1 MNNMKGV
8 FIGFIAGVIGM
19 GATMWLIMPHL
30 MLTTHESRFADIEQT
45 TMALRTAI
53 ETNGWTCPAVRNMT
67 TSLAKQ
73 GVVLGQP
80 IQIVELC
87 KATYAKEVLTANP
100 EMSTLMPCAWGVYQK
115 DGKVFIT
122 GMNTRLM
129 GKLFGGT
136 IARVMGGSVAQ
147 DEAAILKQVI
157 RP

>member
-1 MNNMKGV
+1 MRNKNNPP
-8 FIGFIAGVIGM
+8 I
-19 GATMWLIMPHL
+19 TQLY
-30 MLTTHESRFADIEQT
+30 
-45 TMALRTAI
+45 
-53 ETNGWTCPAVRNMT
+53 NG
-67 TSLAKQ
+67 SKL
-73 GVVLGQP
+73 
-80 IQIVELC
+80 ELL
-87 KATYAKEVLTANP
+87 AKEVLTANP